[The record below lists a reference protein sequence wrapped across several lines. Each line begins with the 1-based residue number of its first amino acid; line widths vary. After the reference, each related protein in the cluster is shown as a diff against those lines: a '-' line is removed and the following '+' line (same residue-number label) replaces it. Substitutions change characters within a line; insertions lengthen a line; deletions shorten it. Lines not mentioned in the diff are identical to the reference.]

1 MASIKEL
8 GVERGVV
15 VDRAGEGRKGL
26 SKWALE
32 IFRNIALCVLKEFS
46 L

>member
-15 VDRAGEGRKGL
+15 VDGAGEGRKGL
-26 SKWALE
+26 PKWALE